1 MNQVKTTVRLR
12 REGREATLEIL
23 RSVGATSVTTITAAL
38 KRIGIRALGTV
49 EIMTPRHQVIRSK
62 LVSVEGIP
70 LDAAQVMQVLSIANA
85 PSSTST
91 YANSYAA

>member
-23 RSVGATSVTTITAAL
+23 RSVGATSVTAITSAL
-38 KRIGIRALGTV
+38 RRIGIRALGTV

-62 LVSVEGIP
+62 LVSVDGIP
-70 LDAAQVMQVLSIANA
+70 LDASHVMQVLSIASA
-85 PSSTST
+85 PTST
-91 YANSYAA
+91 ATYATSYAA